1 MLARVAEAL
10 YWTSRNLERADNVGR
25 MLEMSHAFALDA
37 SGDPAGSDAWMPAVV
52 ATGDAGLFDEHHLR
66 ASERSVVWFLTFSEV
81 NPNSLRA
88 CVNRAR
94 QNARG
99 VRDALPPDVWE
110 EVSALS
116 RAVNQ
121 WTPRR
126 LARDGVFPLC
136 HAVRR
141 GLHQVE
147 GSIDAEMM
155 RGAAWHFLRIGRFLE
170 RASTAARLLEARWRI
185 AGPRAVGPMD
195 AVPPDEWRALAGA
208 AVTPSLLMSAAP
220 GSLTARAA
228 ARLLVQD
235 ERFPRSVRYALDRVE
250 DSLLELEAMGAA
262 GRGATGRDLVAEA
275 RHRVYM
281 LDPVPVGPELTD
293 LLDEIQERC
302 NLIGSQIATCFFDY
316 PHEDPTGHD
325 RQRPQAARQ
334 AQN

>member
-25 MLEMSHAFALDA
+25 ILEVSHATALDA
-37 SGDPAGSDAWMPAVV
+37 PGDPAGPGVWMPAVI
-52 ATGDAGLFDEHHLR
+52 ATGDADLFEEHHLR
-66 ASERSVVWFLTFSEV
+66 ASERSVVWFLTFSEI
-81 NPNSLRA
+81 NPNSMRA
-88 CVNRAR
+88 CIERAR
-94 QNARG
+94 GNARG

-110 EVSALS
+110 EISALARS
-116 RAVNQ
+116 VGV

-136 HAVRR
+136 QAVRR

-155 RGAAWHFLRIGRFLE
+155 RGGAWHFLRIGRFLE
-170 RASTAARLLEARWRI
+170 RASTAARLLEARWRV
-185 AGPRAVGPMD
+185 AGPDGPAMD
-195 AVPPDEWRALAGA
+195 DPVPPDQWRALVGA
-208 AVTPSLLMSAAP
+208 AVTPSLLMSASP

-228 ARLLVQD
+228 VRLLVQD
-235 ERFPRSVRYALDRVE
+235 ERFPRSVRFSLDRVE

-262 GRGATGRDLVAEA
+262 GRGATGRELVADA
-275 RHRVYM
+275 RHLVYM
-281 LDPVPVGPELTD
+281 LDPLPAGPGLTD
-293 LLDEIQERC
+293 LLDRIQEHC
-302 NLIGSQIATCFFDY
+302 NLIGSHIATCFFDY
-316 PHEDPTGHD
+316 PHTDPTGHE